1 MKAMTNLDTRKQSKD
16 ELLTNVAQCL
26 RDGDEDGVKKS
37 FEAWSMQVHNEILEE
52 AHSVVD
58 SVDSAILQKRGV
70 RQLTSQENDY
80 YSKLIQA
87 MKSSNP
93 QMAVSNIDVAYPE
106 TVIETILGDIK
117 TNHPLLNAIDFRNTS
132 ILTKIIVNSQGSQL
146 AVWGA
151 INSEITKELNGAIDE
166 INLELCK
173 LSAFMVITNDML
185 DLGPRWLDAYF
196 REIMTEAIAIA
207 LETAIVDGTGKD
219 QPIGMTR
226 DVSDDVV
233 VTGGEYPRKE
243 AIKVTEFSPTAY
255 GSLIKELSVKPNGG
269 YRDITNLIM
278 VVNPE
283 DYFKTVLPATTM
295 LTPNG
300 GYVNNVLPYPTQII
314 QSVAVPSDH
323 AVLGLAKRYFMGL
336 GSNRNGKLEYSDDFK
351 WLEDA
356 RTYKI
361 KTHGNGRPLD
371 NNAFLYLDISKVKE
385 PHIKVEQ
392 IS

>member
-1 MKAMTNLDTRKQSKD
+1 MTNLDTRKQSKD